1 MILLFLNIAVIIAVL
16 STLGG
21 AEDFGGAFQ
30 AALLVL
36 VALGL
41 FDIFVAIPIW
51 KAMLGKDDAPS
62 TPALPVVSGTMRC
75 PTCGA
80 DATVHGDQW
89 ECGWCG
95 DCGVFDAAPNFDSAA
110 SPTVTARRAVGK
122 ETCAV
127 ILNGL
132 GEDKI
137 AAIKAIREWTGMNL
151 KDVVDSVRQL
161 PATLWT
167 ASADDARG
175 LLQNL
180 QRTGAVAELSVA
192 AESIKKNR
200 DAYPVVLCEIGKDKI
215 AVVKVIREWTGLS
228 LRDAVNYV
236 NQTPITLRATSRDN
250 AAQILHDLQEAGAT
264 VEMR

>member
-36 VALGL
+36 SALGL

-62 TPALPVVSGTMRC
+62 TPAPPVVSGTMRC

-95 DCGVFDAAPNFDSAA
+95 DCGVIDAVPDFDAAR
-110 SPTVTARRAVGK
+110 SPVVMARRASAKGK
-122 ETCAV
+122 YSV
-127 ILNGL
+127 ILKKL

-137 AAIKAIREWTGMNL
+137 AAIKAIREYTGMSL
-151 KDVVDSVRQL
+151 KDAADAVHQL

-167 ASADDARG
+167 NSAGDARI

-180 QRTGAVAELSVA
+180 QRVGAVAELSPA
-192 AESIKKNR
+192 AER
-200 DAYPVVLCEIGKDKI
+200 ADLYAVVLCEIGKDKI
-215 AVVKVIREWTGLS
+215 AVVKAVREWTGLS
-228 LRDAVNYV
+228 LKDAVNYV
-236 NQTPITLRATSRDN
+236 NQAPITLRATSRDN
-250 AAQILHDLQEAGAT
+250 AAQLLHDLQEAGAT

>member
-1 MILLFLNIAVIIAVL
+1 MILLFLNIVVIIA
-16 STLGG
+16 TLRGL
-21 AEDFGGAFQ
+21 ADDFVNGFAASLLIF
-30 AALLVL
+30 AAL
-36 VALGL
+36 AC

-62 TPALPVVSGTMRC
+62 FPSPPVVSGTMRC

-127 ILNGL
+127 ILKGL